1 MSGKGKISILI
12 MREDAGVRRL
22 KVSPGFLRALIWL
35 FVLFCAAAG
44 LAGYASY
51 YYWKESTART
61 AENALLR
68 DETEAS
74 KDQLVKL
81 ASLEGILKGG
91 DQTELKTLLGSYNAD
106 AAERLEC
113 QPPEPETPPAPVAPG
128 SEAPKETPECPKV
141 DLRGIFDKVDLTLA
155 GVDNFKATL
164 DNKHVRI
171 AFDLSNVS
179 PQTALSGDAECQLLT
194 NAGDLIPLKTKRE
207 DLNFQIQRFKQVSA
221 SGALPPKVE
230 PADVYGVKMIIKDPD
245 GKIIFSNVY
254 PLSKS

>member
-1 MSGKGKISILI
+1 MGAKGKISILV

-22 KVSPGFLRALIWL
+22 KVSPGFLRFLIWL
-35 FVLFCAAAG
+35 FVAFCAAAA

-51 YYWKESTART
+51 YYWKQSNEVL
-61 AENALLR
+61 AENALLK
-68 DETEAS
+68 DQSDSS

-81 ASLEGILKGG
+81 ASLEGILKSG

-113 QPPEPETPPAPVAPG
+113 PKEEAPEPAPAAPAAADG
-128 SEAPKETPECPKV
+128 KEPECPKT
-141 DLRGIFDKVDLTLA
+141 DLRAIFERVDMTLA
-155 GVDNFKATL
+155 GVDNFKASI
-164 DNKHVRI
+164 DNKHVRVS
-171 AFDLSNVS
+171 FDLSNVS
-179 PQTALSGDAECQLLT
+179 PQTALSGDAECQILT
-194 NAGDLIPLKTKRE
+194 NGGELLPLKTKRE

-221 SGALPPKVE
+221 TSALPPKVE
-230 PADVYGVKMIIKDPD
+230 PGDVYGVKMIIKDPD